1 MREFYITKLMK
12 IIDQMQISKEHEDL
26 SAPTVTKKTMS
37 QTWIFLTV
45 GFGLSLLVGVVLT
58 VLVLCCLVMQNKRKE
73 QR

>member
-26 SAPTVTKKTMS
+26 SSPTVTKKTMS